1 MDYFRGSFVSCVLDL
16 VLLVLLFVNKTGGIA
31 TCYAR
36 NGTEAYDFGFP
47 FTPCTSEANSACCYS
62 RFEDTCTPQG
72 LCSSF
77 NTGLYV
83 DGCTDPTWE
92 SSACSHLCPGK

>member
-1 MDYFRGSFVSCVLDL
+1 MNYFGGSFVSCVLDL
-16 VLLVLLFVNKTGGIA
+16 VVLVLLFVNKAGGIA

-36 NGTEAYDFGFP
+36 NGTEASFWGFP
-47 FTPCTSEANSACCYS
+47 YAPCTSEANSACCYL
-62 RFEDTCTPQG
+62 RLDDICTPQG
-72 LCSSF
+72 LCSSEVA
-77 NTGLYV
+77 GLFI